1 MVKIKYILI
10 TVFFICT
17 EIVYA
22 QYYEMGKRRLLNAR
36 DFSEA
41 YCGLYLQKDKYFI
54 LLTEGTSEL
63 SSSSFVSYGRVCK
76 KDNMYY
82 LKDIPC
88 NAEIVLEASG
98 DMSNLVIRKGFSFMQ
113 NERFWYQGDIIDDD
127 LESMVDIESVYI
139 RKRERNLH
147 KRKHKISSSP
157 PLRLGV
163 YENKSI
169 TLSLDSDYLYQI
181 HYKLNEY
188 SQIVSKGKWIKDG
201 NLLKLYDAFLDCSF
215 TALIDS
221 SKITV
226 IDFPNDVYSDYDYL
240 PVEEKM
246 LPLIVK

>member
-22 QYYEMGKRRLLNAR
+22 QYYEMGKRRQLNAR

-147 KRKHKISSSP
+147 KRKHKISSSL

-201 NLLKLYDAFLDCSF
+201 NLLKLYDAFLNYS
-215 TALIDS
+215 
-221 SKITV
+221 
-226 IDFPNDVYSDYDYL
+226 YSDLLDL
-240 PVEEKM
+240 LKKAKTKEEKDFYAM
-246 LPLIVK
+246 LSNLVLKREAKKVIGK

>member
-1 MVKIKYILI
+1 
-10 TVFFICT
+10 
-17 EIVYA
+17 
-22 QYYEMGKRRLLNAR
+22 
-36 DFSEA
+36 
-41 YCGLYLQKDKYFI
+41 
-54 LLTEGTSEL
+54 
-63 SSSSFVSYGRVCK
+63 
-76 KDNMYY
+76 MYY

-98 DMSNLVIRKGFSFMQ
+98 DLSNLVIRKGFSFMQ
-113 NERFWYQGDIIDDD
+113 NERFWYQGDIIDND
-127 LESMVDIESVYI
+127 LESMVDIESIYI
-139 RKRERNLH
+139 RKRERDLH
-147 KRKHKISSSP
+147 KRKQKISSSF

-221 SKITV
+221 CKIIV
-226 IDFPNDVYSDYDYL
+226 FDFPNDVYSDYDYL

-246 LPLIVK
+246 LPLIVE

>member
-1 MVKIKYILI
+1 
-10 TVFFICT
+10 
-17 EIVYA
+17 
-22 QYYEMGKRRLLNAR
+22 
-36 DFSEA
+36 
-41 YCGLYLQKDKYFI
+41 
-54 LLTEGTSEL
+54 
-63 SSSSFVSYGRVCK
+63 
-76 KDNMYY
+76 MYY

-98 DMSNLVIRKGFSFMQ
+98 DLSNLVIRKGFSFMQ
-113 NERFWYQGDIIDDD
+113 NERFWYQGDIIDND
-127 LESMVDIESVYI
+127 LESMVDIESIYI
-139 RKRERNLH
+139 RKRERDLH
-147 KRKHKISSSP
+147 KRKQKISSSF

-221 SKITV
+221 CKIIV
-226 IDFPNDVYSDYDYL
+226 FDFPNDVYSDYDYL

-246 LPLIVK
+246 SPLIVK